1 MSHPISYLR
10 DSSSATVW
18 IIVGTFLA
26 IFVTLPITIVQF
38 FFIFPS
44 NIVEKYYHGYHVD
57 LVEYNLRNFYWY
69 DKHVKICY
77 RTFFPGTIDYKVI
90 IYFIH
95 TVNFIAVSLIVA
107 SFIVIATVVMKS
119 RIFKQNAGA
128 VSTSEQEQRTR
139 HRKQNFKIARLSVIS
154 TLCVLLPWLPS
165 MVISVL
171 FDVIGPRMYQIGDD
185 WRIFLLRSN
194 QFLYYLV
201 PWTFPLMAILTNP
214 SISRANK
221 ALVSNLFKQ
230 KTASIYI
237 NNTASPGPRLQK
249 DVLQIEANL

>member
-1 MSHPISYLR
+1 M
-10 DSSSATVW
+10 W

-44 NIVEKYYHGYHVD
+44 NIVEKYYQGHHVD
-57 LVEYNLRNFYWY
+57 KVEYNLRTFYWY
-69 DKHVKICY
+69 DKHLKICY
-77 RTFFPGTIDYKVI
+77 RVFFPGTIDYKVI

-154 TLCVLLPWLPS
+154 TLCVLLPWFPS

-171 FDVIGPRMYQIGDD
+171 FDVLSTRMHQIGDD
-185 WRIFLLRSN
+185 WSFFLLRSN
-194 QFLYYLV
+194 QYLYYLV

-214 SISRANK
+214 SVSRANK
-221 ALVSNLFKQ
+221 ALVSNLFNQ
-230 KTASIYI
+230 NTTSIYI
-237 NNTASPGPRLQK
+237 NNAASPGPRMQK
-249 DVLQIEANL
+249 DVPQIETNL